1 MITGI
6 VQTTKTNDYGFTAY
20 KLNGVWYGADAKGPP
35 RASEGETVSF
45 EDFQKSGKDGRQWPS
60 LKLATFK
67 KVAAQATSPV
77 GTASVPGRSG
87 STAYSGGAAN
97 GRESYWTDKAASDAA
112 KDPRISLQGAYKVAA
127 AFLPVVLAQGALP
140 SFDKA
145 KATAKLEIL
154 RSFLDEEA
162 QRIHTQSYAAKVPTP
177 PVASL
182 KNTSDSNE
190 SVGAAAGEPD
200 LDNPEVWS

>member
-1 MITGI
+1 MSVTGKI
-6 VQTTKTNDYGFTAY
+6 ETTKTNDWGFTAY

-45 EDFQKSGKDGRQWPS
+45 EDFQKTGKDGRTWPS

-67 KVAAQATSPV
+67 KVA
-77 GTASVPGRSG
+77 G
-87 STAYSGGAAN
+87 GGAPAVGGVSPAAVGALRAVAAT
-97 GRESYWTDKAASDAA
+97 GRDTYWSDKAATDAA

-127 AFLPVVLAQGALP
+127 EFLPVVLAQGALP

-162 QRIHTQSYAAKVPTP
+162 LRIHTASYAATVPAKATP
-177 PVASL
+177 AAIPAAEREPG
-182 KNTSDSNE
+182 SDDE
-190 SVGAAAGEPD
+190 KE
-200 LDNPEVWS
+200 LDNPEAWS

>member
-1 MITGI
+1 MITGTI
-6 VQTTKTNDYGFTAY
+6 QTTKTNDYGFTAY
-20 KLNGVWYGADAKGPP
+20 KINGVWYGADAQGPP

-45 EDFQKSGKDGRQWPS
+45 EDFQKTGKDGRTWPS

-67 KVAAQATSPV
+67 KVAATVGNTGATSAVASPGKAAYV
-77 GTASVPGRSG
+77 GATSNRD
-87 STAYSGGAAN
+87 
-97 GRESYWTDKAASDAA
+97 SYWTDKAALDAA
-112 KDPRISLQGAYKVAA
+112 KDPRISLQGAYKVAVE
-127 AFLPVVLAQGALP
+127 FLPVVLAQGALP

-162 QRIHTQSYAAKVPTP
+162 LRIHTASYAATVPAKAAP
-177 PVASL
+177 AAQPAAEREPG
-182 KNTSDSNE
+182 SDDE
-190 SVGAAAGEPD
+190 KE

>member
-1 MITGI
+1 MITGVI
-6 VQTTKTNDYGFTAY
+6 QTTKTNDYGFTAY

-35 RASEGETVSF
+35 RASEGETVTF
-45 EDFQKSGKDGRQWPS
+45 EDFQKTGKDGRTWPS

-67 KVAAQATSPV
+67 KVANAAPTQATNTGGSGNGGSPV
-77 GTASVPGRSG
+77 ASGRG
-87 STAYSGGAAN
+87 SYGAAN
-97 GRESYWTDKAASDAA
+97 GRDTYWSDKAATDAA

-127 AFLPVVLAQGALP
+127 EFLPVVLAQGALP

-162 QRIHTQSYAAKVPTP
+162 LRIHTASYAATVPAKAALP
-177 PVASL
+177 LLLRLPRSVSL
-182 KNTSDSNE
+182 GRTMRRSR
-190 SVGAAAGEPD
+190 
-200 LDNPEVWS
+200 